1 MRKDT
6 KKPLRLSLTPPV
18 GKIFPLFEKKAF
30 GKFLG
35 ILYLTTIKKTN
46 LTASKTS
53 QKVEEFWQRNT
64 EDISPNVW

>member
-35 ILYLTTIKKTN
+35 ILYLTTIKKNKPKSLQN
-46 LTASKTS
+46 LHKKS
-53 QKVEEFWQRNT
+53 
-64 EDISPNVW
+64 